1 MLNAQTTGAFIA
13 AQQLIQSINGES
25 VTIGSESYPCLPA
38 DLIMG
43 NRVWE
48 QGGATDM
55 DNINVSVLKID
66 MPIQPLTNAITSF
79 RGIAMRVISVN
90 DADTFWAIQMVQEK
104 A

>member
-1 MLNAQTTGAFIA
+1 MLNAQTTAAFIA
-13 AQQLIQSINGES
+13 AQQLIQSINGET
-25 VTIGSESYPCLPA
+25 VTIGSGIYPCLPA

-55 DNINVSVLKID
+55 ANITLSILKTD
-66 MPIQPLTNAITSF
+66 LPIAPLTNALAMF
-79 RGIAMRVISVN
+79 RGLPMRMISTN
-90 DADTFWAIQMVQEK
+90 DADTFWTVQLVQER

>member
-1 MLNAQTTGAFIA
+1 MLNAQTAAAFIA
-13 AQQLIQSINGES
+13 GQRLIQAVNGEN
-25 VTIGSESYPCLPA
+25 VTIGSGTYPCLPA

-55 DNINVSVLKID
+55 SNVTLSILKEDLAIA
-66 MPIQPLTNAITSF
+66 PLTNALATF
-79 RGIAMRVISVN
+79 RGVLMRVISTN
-90 DADTFWAIQMVQEK
+90 DADTFWTVQLVQEK

>member
-1 MLNAQTTGAFIA
+1 MLNAQTTAAFIA
-13 AQQLIQSINGES
+13 AQQLIQSVNGET
-25 VTIGSESYPCLPA
+25 VIIGSESYPCLPA

-55 DNINVSVLKID
+55 ANATLSILKTD
-66 MPIQPLTNAITSF
+66 LAAAPLTNTIATF
-79 RGIAMRVISVN
+79 RGVAMRIISTN
-90 DADTFWAIQMVQEK
+90 DADTFWTVQLVQEK

>member
-13 AQQLIQSINGES
+13 AQQLIQSINGET

-48 QGGATDM
+48 EGGATDM
-55 DNINVSVLKID
+55 ANITVSVLKTDLTIA
-66 MPIQPLTNAITSF
+66 PLTNTMATF
-79 RGIAMRVISVN
+79 RGIAMRVISTN
-90 DADTFWAIQMVQEK
+90 DADTFWAVQLVQEK

>member
-1 MLNAQTTGAFIA
+1 MLNAQTTSAFIA
-13 AQQLIQSINGES
+13 AQQLIQSINGET
-25 VTIGSESYPCLPA
+25 VTIGSTSYPCLPA

-55 DNINVSVLKID
+55 ANITVSVLKTD
-66 MPIQPLTNAITSF
+66 LTVAPLTNTVAMF
-79 RGIAMRVISVN
+79 RGVPMRVISTN
-90 DADTFWAIQMVQEK
+90 DADTFWTVQLVQEK

>member
-1 MLNAQTTGAFIA
+1 MLNAQTTAAFIS

-66 MPIQPLTNAITSF
+66 MPIQPLTNAIASF

>member
-1 MLNAQTTGAFIA
+1 MLNAQITEAFVA
-13 AQQLIQSINGES
+13 GQRLLQSINGEN
-25 VTIGSESYPCLPA
+25 VMLGSITYPCLPA

-55 DNINVSVLKID
+55 AQIAVSILKDDLAIA
-66 MPIQPLTNAITSF
+66 PLTNTLATF
-79 RGIAMRVISVN
+79 RGIPMRVISTN
-90 DADTFWAIQMVQEK
+90 DADIFWSVQLVQQK